1 MSQRCPVGKVV
12 EVSFRTRIRRK
23 AKDYVEFRRQVF
35 ALLLHNNVINYELD
49 D

>member
-1 MSQRCPVGKVV
+1 MSSKFRFGQEFV
-12 EVSFRTRIRRK
+12 EK

-49 D
+49 DWNKHQSR